1 MKLRKGRHCV
11 YKCEYHIVI
20 VTKYRKRVLNKSSFI
35 YFKEIVDTKIKDQ
48 IPDIEV
54 ITMTHDFDHI
64 HVQISIPPKIRV
76 SDFIRILKS
85 ITGRLLKQRF
95 EHVRKAYYRIDG
107 MWSDG
112 YFVSTVGI
120 DEEIIRRYIENQY
133 TEDIGRT

>member
-1 MKLRKGRHCV
+1 MKLHKGSHCV

-20 VTKYRKRVLNKSSFI
+20 VTKYRKKVLNKGSFT
-35 YFKEIVDTKIKDQ
+35 YFKEIVDTKIKDH
-48 IPDIEV
+48 IPDIEI
-54 ITMTHDFDHI
+54 ITMAYDVDHVHI
-64 HVQISIPPKIRV
+64 QISIPPKIRV

-95 EHVRKAYYRIDG
+95 EYVRKTYYGIDG

-120 DEEIIRRYIENQY
+120 NKEIIKRYIENQY
-133 TEDIGRT
+133 TEDIGQA